1 MLGCRARENN
11 NNNNTECVFLFHL
24 YITRLYLN
32 GTVLY
37 NFSLHV
43 VINHFDGQIVVFNIK
58 IINY

>member
-1 MLGCRARENN
+1 MLGCRARE

-37 NFSLHV
+37 NFSLHL
-43 VINHFDGQIVVFNIK
+43 VINHVGGQIVVFKIK